1 MQKKLS
7 QKKLLPTALA
17 LLGVC
22 GAAHADLKVVQT
34 SKIDNQQLKAYEDTM
49 TPQQKAAMAK
59 SGNPLFQSGP
69 QQTALYVQGTRT
81 RLDIGSI
88 SYLVNSADRQ
98 IDVVNRRTHTYT
110 VQPYHAPTAGQTTVV
125 VKDTKQTKLIAGHLC
140 RRYLTTATL
149 ASQPG
154 TVIQG
159 DIWAAQDIPQPE
171 ALSAGSGPFAALQ
184 SQFRKIKGFPLNS
197 SLTVTG
203 SPLGNTTVQTSVVSV
218 SKASLSGSLFA
229 VPAGYTKSAA
239 QGSGG

>member
-1 MQKKLS
+1 MQNRTQKKFGL
-7 QKKLLPTALA
+7 TAAA

-34 SKIDNQQLKAYEDTM
+34 SKIDNPQLKAYEDTM
-49 TPQQKAAMAK
+49 TPQQKAQMAH

-81 RLDIGSI
+81 RLDIGAVT
-88 SYLVNSADRQ
+88 YLVDSASRQ
-98 IDVVNRRTHTYT
+98 TDVINRRTRTYS
-110 VQPYHAPTAGQTTVV
+110 VQPYRAPAAGQISVV

-140 RRYLTTATL
+140 RHYLTTATL

-159 DIWAAQDIPQPE
+159 DIWAATDIPQPA

-184 SQFRKIKGFPLNS
+184 SQFRKIKGFPLTS

-218 SKASLSGSLFA
+218 SKALLSSSLFA
-229 VPAGYTKSAA
+229 IPAGYTKSAA
-239 QGSGG
+239 GG

>member
-1 MQKKLS
+1 MQKKL
-7 QKKLLPTALA
+7 LLTAAA

-22 GAAHADLKVVQT
+22 GAAHADLKVIQT
-34 SKIDNQQLKAYEDTM
+34 SKIDNPQLKAYEDTM
-49 TPQQKAAMAK
+49 TPQQKAQMAH

-69 QQTALYVQGTRT
+69 QQTAAYVQGVHT
-81 RLDIGSI
+81 RLDIGPVT
-88 SYLVNSADRQ
+88 YLVNSASRQ
-98 IDVVNRRTHTYT
+98 TDVINRRTRTYS
-110 VQPYHAPTAGQTTVV
+110 VQPYHAPNAGLSVT

-140 RRYLTTATL
+140 RHYLTTATL

-159 DIWAAQDIPQPE
+159 DIWAATDIPQPE

-184 SQFRKIKGFPLNS
+184 SLFRKIKGFPLDS

-218 SKASLSGSLFA
+218 SKAPLSSSLFA
-229 VPAGYTKSAA
+229 VPTGYTKSAA
-239 QGSGG
+239 GG

>member
-1 MQKKLS
+1 MQKKL
-7 QKKLLPTALA
+7 LLTAAA

-34 SKIDNQQLKAYEDTM
+34 SKIDNPQLKAYEDTM
-49 TPQQKAAMAK
+49 TPQQKAQMAK

-69 QQTALYVQGTRT
+69 QQTALYVQGVHT
-81 RLDIGSI
+81 RLDIGTVT
-88 SYLVNSADRQ
+88 YLVNSASHQ
-98 IDVVNRRTHTYT
+98 TDVINRRTRTYT
-110 VQPYHAPTAGQTTVV
+110 VQPYHAPAAGQIAVV

-140 RRYLTTATL
+140 RHYLTTATL

-159 DIWAAQDIPQPE
+159 DIWAATDIPQPE

-218 SKASLSGSLFA
+218 SKAPLSGSLFT
-229 VPAGYTKSAA
+229 VPTGFTKSAA
-239 QGSGG
+239 AQ

>member
-1 MQKKLS
+1 MQKKL
-7 QKKLLPTALA
+7 LLTAAA

-22 GAAHADLKVVQT
+22 SAAHADLKVVQT
-34 SKIDNQQLKAYEDTM
+34 SKIDNPQIKAYEDTM
-49 TPQQKAAMAK
+49 TPQQKAQMAK

-69 QQTALYVQGTRT
+69 QQTALYVQGVHT
-81 RLDIGSI
+81 RLDIGAVT
-88 SYLVNSADRQ
+88 YLVNSASRQ
-98 IDVVNRRTHTYT
+98 TDVINRNTHTYS
-110 VQPYHAPTAGQTTVV
+110 VQPYHAPAAGQISVV

-140 RRYLTTATL
+140 HRYLTTATL

-159 DIWAAQDIPQPE
+159 DIWAATDIPQPE

-218 SKASLSGSLFA
+218 SKAPLSSSLFA
-229 VPAGYTKSAA
+229 VPVGFTKAAA
-239 QGSGG
+239 QGAG

>member
-1 MQKKLS
+1 MQKKL
-7 QKKLLPTALA
+7 LLTAAA
-17 LLGVC
+17 LFSVC
-22 GAAHADLKVVQT
+22 GAAQADLKVVQT
-34 SKIDNQQLKAYEDTM
+34 SKIDNPQLKAYEDTM
-49 TPQQKAAMAK
+49 TPQQKAQMAH

-69 QQTALYVQGTRT
+69 QQTTVYTQGTRT
-81 RLDIGSI
+81 RLDIGGVT
-88 SYLVNSADRQ
+88 YLVDSASRQ
-98 IDVVNRRTHTYT
+98 TDVINRRTHTYS
-110 VQPYHAPTAGQTTVV
+110 VQPYRAPAASQISVA

-140 RRYLTTATL
+140 RHYLTTATL

-159 DIWAAQDIPQPE
+159 DIWAATDIPQPE

-218 SKASLSGSLFA
+218 SKAPLSSALFT
-229 VPAGYTKSAA
+229 VPAGYTKAA
-239 QGSGG
+239 AGG